1 MFFWLAK
8 SQGISYDS
16 FNEHR
21 IFYAGMKNIY
31 TLLLL
36 LSFAGSLRAEDWKLI
51 WVTSDYAWHTHQA
64 QGSLTRAGAHLK
76 GTLLDIDEK
85 HVTYELDIT
94 LKSESASA
102 RFKVSPELDEEF
114 ENLSGTYRKLTH
126 AGRLGCIE
134 EIQLINQYEYVGLFR
149 EFECKP

>member
-1 MFFWLAK
+1 
-8 SQGISYDS
+8 
-16 FNEHR
+16 
-21 IFYAGMKNIY
+21 MKKLY
-31 TLLLL
+31 TLLLVL
-36 LSFAGSLRAEDWKLI
+36 AFAGSLRGEDWKLI

-64 QGSLTRAGAHLK
+64 QGLLTRTGAHLK
-76 GTLLDIDEK
+76 GTLFDIEEK
-85 HVTYELDIT
+85 SVKYEVDIT
-94 LKSESASA
+94 LNSESASA
-102 RFKVSPELDEEF
+102 RFKVSPEVDEEF

>member
-1 MFFWLAK
+1 
-8 SQGISYDS
+8 
-16 FNEHR
+16 
-21 IFYAGMKNIY
+21 MKKLY
-31 TLLLL
+31 TLLLVL
-36 LSFAGSLRAEDWKLI
+36 FFAGSLRAEDWKLI
-51 WVTSDYAWHTHQA
+51 WVTSDYAWHTRQA
-64 QGSLTRAGAHLK
+64 QGSLTRTGAHLK

-85 HVTYELDIT
+85 RVKYELDIT

-114 ENLSGTYRKLTH
+114 ENLSGTYRKLTD

>member
-1 MFFWLAK
+1 
-8 SQGISYDS
+8 
-16 FNEHR
+16 
-21 IFYAGMKNIY
+21 MKKLY
-31 TLLLL
+31 TLLLVL
-36 LSFAGSLRAEDWKLI
+36 FFAGSLRAEDWKLI
-51 WVTSDYAWHTHQA
+51 WVTSDYAWHTRQA

-76 GTLLDIDEK
+76 GTLLDIAEK
-85 HVTYELDIT
+85 GVKYELDIT

-102 RFKVSPELDEEF
+102 RFKVSPEVDEEF

-126 AGRLGCIE
+126 AGRLGCVE

>member
-1 MFFWLAK
+1 
-8 SQGISYDS
+8 
-16 FNEHR
+16 
-21 IFYAGMKNIY
+21 MKKIY
-31 TLLLL
+31 TLLLV
-36 LSFAGSLRAEDWKLI
+36 LSFAGPLRAEDWKLI
-51 WVTSDYAWHTHQA
+51 WVTSDSAWHTRQA
-64 QGSLTRAGAHLK
+64 QGSLTRTGAHLK

-85 HVTYELDIT
+85 RVKYELDIT

>member
-1 MFFWLAK
+1 MKQLC
-8 SQGISYDS
+8 S
-16 FNEHR
+16 F
-21 IFYAGMKNIY
+21 
-31 TLLLL
+31 LLVLF
-36 LSFAGSLRAEDWKLI
+36 FAGSLRAEDWKLI
-51 WVTSDYAWHTHQA
+51 WVTSDYAWRTQQA
-64 QGSLTRAGAHLK
+64 QGSLTRTGARLK
-76 GTLLDIDEK
+76 GTLFDVDEK
-85 HVTYELDIT
+85 RVKYEVDIT

-149 EFECKP
+149 EFKCEP

>member
-1 MFFWLAK
+1 
-8 SQGISYDS
+8 
-16 FNEHR
+16 
-21 IFYAGMKNIY
+21 MKKIY
-31 TLLLL
+31 TFLLVF
-36 LSFAGSLRAEDWKLI
+36 SFVATLRAEDWKLI
-51 WVTSDYAWHTHQA
+51 WVTSDYAWHTSQA
-64 QGSLTRAGAHLK
+64 QGSLTRTGAHLK

-85 HVTYELDIT
+85 RVKYELDIT

>member
-1 MFFWLAK
+1 
-8 SQGISYDS
+8 
-16 FNEHR
+16 
-21 IFYAGMKNIY
+21 MKKIY
-31 TLLLL
+31 TFLLVF
-36 LSFAGSLRAEDWKLI
+36 SFVATLRAEDWKLI
-51 WVTSDYAWHTHQA
+51 WVTSDYAWHTSQA
-64 QGSLTRAGAHLK
+64 QGSLTRTGAHLK
-76 GTLLDIDEK
+76 GTLLDIAEK
-85 HVTYELDIT
+85 HVKYELDIT

>member
-1 MFFWLAK
+1 
-8 SQGISYDS
+8 
-16 FNEHR
+16 
-21 IFYAGMKNIY
+21 MKKIL
-31 TLLLL
+31 TLLLVL
-36 LSFAGSLRAEDWKLI
+36 YFAGSLRAEDWKLI

-64 QGSLTRAGAHLK
+64 QGALTRTGAHLK

-85 HVTYELDIT
+85 RVKYELDIT
-94 LKSESASA
+94 LKSDIASA

-149 EFECKP
+149 EFKCEP

>member
-1 MFFWLAK
+1 
-8 SQGISYDS
+8 
-16 FNEHR
+16 
-21 IFYAGMKNIY
+21 MKKIY
-31 TLLLL
+31 TLLLVL
-36 LSFAGSLRAEDWKLI
+36 FFAGSLRAEDWKLI
-51 WVTSDYAWHTHQA
+51 WVTSDYAWHTRQA
-64 QGSLTRAGAHLK
+64 QGSLTRTGAHLK
-76 GTLLDIDEK
+76 DTLLDIDEK
-85 HVTYELDIT
+85 RVKYELDIT

>member
-1 MFFWLAK
+1 
-8 SQGISYDS
+8 
-16 FNEHR
+16 
-21 IFYAGMKNIY
+21 MKNIY
-31 TLLLL
+31 TFLLV

-51 WVTSDYAWHTHQA
+51 WVTSDQAWRIHQA
-64 QGSLTRAGAHLK
+64 QGSLTRNGAHLK
-76 GTLLDIDEK
+76 GTLLDIDDK
-85 HVTYELDIT
+85 GLKYELDIT
-94 LKSESASA
+94 LTSESASA

-114 ENLSGTYRKLTH
+114 ETLSGTYRKLTH

>member
-1 MFFWLAK
+1 
-8 SQGISYDS
+8 
-16 FNEHR
+16 
-21 IFYAGMKNIY
+21 MKKLY
-31 TLLLL
+31 TLLLVL
-36 LSFAGSLRAEDWKLI
+36 FFAGSLRAEDWKLI
-51 WVTSDYAWHTHQA
+51 WVTSDYAWHTRQA
-64 QGSLTRAGAHLK
+64 QGSLTRTGAHLK
-76 GTLLDIDEK
+76 GTLLDIAEK
-85 HVTYELDIT
+85 GVKYELDIT

-102 RFKVSPELDEEF
+102 RFKVSPEVDEEF

>member
-1 MFFWLAK
+1 
-8 SQGISYDS
+8 
-16 FNEHR
+16 
-21 IFYAGMKNIY
+21 MKKIY
-31 TLLLL
+31 TLLLI
-36 LSFAGSLRAEDWKLI
+36 LSFVGSLRAEDWKLI
-51 WVTSDYAWHTHQA
+51 WVTSDYAWHTSQA
-64 QGSLTRAGAHLK
+64 QGSLTRTGAHLK
-76 GTLLDIDEK
+76 GTLWDIDEK
-85 HVTYELDIT
+85 HVKYELDIT

-114 ENLSGTYRKLTH
+114 ENLSGTYRKLAH

>member
-1 MFFWLAK
+1 
-8 SQGISYDS
+8 
-16 FNEHR
+16 
-21 IFYAGMKNIY
+21 MKKIY
-31 TLLLL
+31 TLLLV
-36 LSFAGSLRAEDWKLI
+36 LSFAGSLRGEDWKLI

-64 QGSLTRAGAHLK
+64 QGSLTRTGGHLK

-85 HVTYELDIT
+85 RVKYELDIT
-94 LKSESASA
+94 LKSENASA

>member
-1 MFFWLAK
+1 
-8 SQGISYDS
+8 
-16 FNEHR
+16 
-21 IFYAGMKNIY
+21 MKKLY
-31 TLLLL
+31 TLLLVL
-36 LSFAGSLRAEDWKLI
+36 FFAGSLRAEDWKLI
-51 WVTSDYAWHTHQA
+51 WVTSDYAWHTRQA
-64 QGSLTRAGAHLK
+64 QGSLTRTGTHLK
-76 GTLLDIDEK
+76 GALLDIAEK
-85 HVTYELDIT
+85 GVKYELDIT

-102 RFKVSPELDEEF
+102 RFKVSPEVDEEF

>member
-1 MFFWLAK
+1 
-8 SQGISYDS
+8 
-16 FNEHR
+16 
-21 IFYAGMKNIY
+21 MKKIY
-31 TLLLL
+31 TLLLVF
-36 LSFAGSLRAEDWKLI
+36 SFVATLRAEDWKLI
-51 WVTSDYAWHTHQA
+51 WVTSDYAWHIRQA
-64 QGSLTRAGAHLK
+64 QGSLTRSGAHLK
-76 GTLLDIDEK
+76 GTLLDIDDK
-85 HVTYELDIT
+85 RFNYELDIT

>member
-1 MFFWLAK
+1 MRK
-8 SQGISYDS
+8 TYI
-16 FNEHR
+16 
-21 IFYAGMKNIY
+21 
-31 TLLLL
+31 LLLL
-36 LSFAGSLRAEDWKLI
+36 LSFTGFLRGEDWKLI

-64 QGSLTRAGAHLK
+64 QGSLTRSGAHLK
-76 GTLLDIDEK
+76 GTLMDVDDK
-85 HVTYELDIT
+85 HVKYELDIT

-102 RFKVSPELDEEF
+102 RFKVSPEVDEEF

-149 EFECKP
+149 EFDCKP